1 MKPFTEE
8 ARYEYDLTPDSVVLD
23 CGGYEGRWAA
33 GIHERYG
40 CTVHVLEPVKRFYQ
54 HIVQRFAGNDKIHV
68 YNLGIG
74 GESGDVPFSI
84 KGDMTGAFADN
95 PETEIVHL
103 ESADSLFRM
112 LDIIELGV
120 LKLNIEGGEW
130 GVVPRL
136 IKSGE
141 IKRVKNLQVQ
151 WHGVGRGDEP
161 MFDALQNSLAFTH
174 HLTFDAGWTWQNWE
188 RNA

>member
-1 MKPFTEE
+1 MEFREE
-8 ARYEYDLTPDSVVLD
+8 MRYEYPLAPDSVVLD

-54 HIVQRFAGNDKIHV
+54 QIVQRFAGNDKIHV

-74 GESGDVPFSI
+74 GRSETVLFFI
-84 KGDMTGAFADN
+84 KGDMTGAYAENPDADL
-95 PETEIVHL
+95 VHL
-103 ESADSLFRM
+103 EAADSLLRM
-112 LDIIELGV
+112 LDIVELDV

-130 GVVPRL
+130 EVIPRL
-136 IKSGE
+136 IETGE

-151 WHGVGRGDEP
+151 WHNVGLGNRT
-161 MFDALQNSLAFTH
+161 MFDELQVELTLTH
-174 HLTFDAGWTWQNWE
+174 HLTFDAGWVWQNWE